1 VPVSDD
7 AGPLLV
13 RAGLLTEPQLRSAY
27 EQATRSGESLVEH
40 LIKAALVGE
49 DVLCDFFR
57 ERLLVPRVGPTDLG
71 RITPRVLSLI
81 PAEMAA
87 EFRCLPLAADSHRN
101 LALAMA
107 DPSLTHAVDE
117 VRFWTSMTIYRVVAP
132 ARAVARAL
140 ETHYGVRTPLLPP
153 PETVAREPRATP
165 LPPAEVV
172 DDVFGEDTP
181 IPIPVPF
188 DETTGR
194 VVLIDPRSLSDSLV
208 AAEHRRE
215 TPMYPQSETAMREAM
230 RQLSGAT
237 DRDAVC
243 NAVVSFLHHLCRRAA
258 FFVLRQGELGGHV
271 GLGIGIRIASLRRAR
286 LSLEPPSTFRDLV
299 RTRLPYRGPVRD
311 VVSRDFLIE
320 ALGWAPGEMLA
331 VPLTMRE
338 RVVGVLYG
346 DEKIHALPDDHLTA
360 VARAAELALERVLLA
375 RKNVIEDR

>member
-1 VPVSDD
+1 
-7 AGPLLV
+7 
-13 RAGLLTEPQLRSAY
+13 
-27 EQATRSGESLVEH
+27 
-40 LIKAALVGE
+40 
-49 DVLCDFFR
+49 
-57 ERLLVPRVGPTDLG
+57 
-71 RITPRVLSLI
+71 
-81 PAEMAA
+81 MAA
-87 EFRCLPLAADSHRN
+87 EFRCLPLAADRHRN

-140 ETHYGVRTPLLPP
+140 EMHYGVRTPLAPP
-153 PETVAREPRATP
+153 PAEPEAKAPRAQP
-165 LPPAEVV
+165 LPPAEIV

-194 VVLIDPRSLSDSLV
+194 VVLIDPRSLSDTL
-208 AAEHRRE
+208 ALAEERRAS
-215 TPMYPQSETAMREAM
+215 PAHPQSETAMREAM

-243 NAVVSFLHHLCRRAA
+243 SAAVSFLHRLCRRAA
-258 FFVLRQGELGGHV
+258 FFVLRPGELAGHV
-271 GLGIGIRIASLRRAR
+271 GLGIGIRIAALRRAR

-320 ALGWAPGEMLA
+320 ALGWAPGDMLA
-331 VPLTMRE
+331 VPLTVRE

-346 DEKIHALPDDHLTA
+346 DEKLHALPDDHLTA

-375 RKNVIEDR
+375 RKNVNEDR

>member
-1 VPVSDD
+1 MTDD

-27 EQATRSGESLVEH
+27 EAATRSGDTLVEH

-57 ERLLVPRVGPTDLG
+57 ERLLVPRVGATDLA
-71 RITPRVLSLI
+71 RITPRVLSLL
-81 PAEMAA
+81 PPEMAA
-87 EFRCLPLAADSHRN
+87 EVRCLPLAADSHRN

-132 ARAVARAL
+132 ARAVARAI
-140 ETHYGVRTPLLPP
+140 ETHYGLRTPLSPP
-153 PETVAREPRATP
+153 PPDPTPKEARDKP
-165 LPPAEVV
+165 LPHAEIV

-194 VVLIDPRSLSDSLV
+194 VVLIDPRSLSDTLA
-208 AAEHRRE
+208 AAEERRSSSA
-215 TPMYPQSETAMREAM
+215 YPQSETAMREAM
-230 RQLSGAT
+230 RQLGGAS
-237 DRDAVC
+237 DRDAIC
-243 NAVVSFLHHLCRRAA
+243 NAVVSFLHRLCRRAA
-258 FFVLRQGELGGHV
+258 FFVLRQGELAGHV

-311 VVSRDFLIE
+311 VLSRDFLIE

-331 VPLTMRE
+331 VPLTVRE
-338 RVVGVLYG
+338 RVVGVVYG
-346 DEKIHALPDDHLTA
+346 DEKLHSLPDDHLTA

-375 RKNVIEDR
+375 RKNVSE